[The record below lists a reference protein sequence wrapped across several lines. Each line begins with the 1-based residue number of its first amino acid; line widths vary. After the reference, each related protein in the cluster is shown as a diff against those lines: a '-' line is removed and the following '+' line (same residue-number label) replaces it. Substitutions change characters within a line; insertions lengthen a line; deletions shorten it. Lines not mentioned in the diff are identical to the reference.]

1 MTGTRR
7 RDLIIGAGVFVCLAK
22 ILRPTVL
29 ANAAE
34 AEGSADSRIIS
45 GLESVVPVS
54 VEAGE
59 VIVDVSI
66 DGRGPFPLIFDTGAE
81 NAVTPEIAAA
91 LGLKTEGTGTVRD
104 SGGGSLSIAFTR
116 VAEVRIG
123 DAEMTDQRFAVL
135 ALPRHV
141 TDRGNRPAIAGFIG
155 YELLTR
161 FAVRLDYGHSILTL
175 RPGRDFRY
183 EGKGVRVPFTLA
195 GNTAVVPGAADGI
208 EGRFVVDTG
217 STGALTLRR
226 AFVEDHGLDAHHPS
240 ALRIKSIGAAG
251 PFETILMRLDRFD
264 IAGSRIDRPATRYA
278 STGQQGL
285 PLTDID
291 GSIGYE
297 ILRQFVI
304 TFDYRGG
311 EVWFERSSAFGTRT
325 GQGGAGFQAVRME
338 GAGFGVTTVLPDTA
352 AAAAGL
358 QVGDV
363 ITEVD
368 GLSTVSMNQGE
379 FAERMRRPVGTLV
392 RLGTVHDGTLR
403 AIVLTLKDV
412 LP

>member
-1 MTGTRR
+1 MTGTLRR
-7 RDLIIGAGVFVCLAK
+7 ELIRAGALAYAARV
-22 ILRPTVL
+22 LLPTVL
-29 ANAAE
+29 ANAGE
-34 AEGSADSRIIS
+34 AEGSTDSRIIS
-45 GLESVVPVS
+45 GSESVVPVS

-66 DGRGPFPLIFDTGAE
+66 NGRGPFPLIFDTGADD
-81 NAVTPEIAAA
+81 AVTPEMAAA
-91 LGLKTEGTGTVRD
+91 LGLKTEGTGTARD
-104 SGGGSLSIAFTR
+104 SGGSSLSIAFTR
-116 VAEVRIG
+116 VAAARVG
-123 DAEMTDQRFAVL
+123 DAEMTDQRFAML
-135 ALPRHV
+135 PLPRYL

-161 FAVRLDYGHSILTL
+161 FVARLNYDDGTLTL
-175 RPGRDFRY
+175 RPERDFRY
-183 EGKGVRVPFTLA
+183 EGKGVRVSLTFNAKTP
-195 GNTAVVPGAADGI
+195 VVPAAADGTA
-208 EGRFVVDTG
+208 GRFAVDTG

-226 AFVEDHGLDAHHPS
+226 AFVEDHGLEAHHPS

-264 IAGSRIDRPATRYA
+264 IGESRIDRPATRFA
-278 STGQQGL
+278 SIEKEGL
-285 PLTDID
+285 PFTDVD

-304 TFDYRGG
+304 TFDYRRS
-311 EVWFERSSAFGTRT
+311 ELWFERSSAFGTRT

-338 GAGFGVTTVLPDTA
+338 GAGFGVTTVLPNTA
-352 AAAAGL
+352 AAVAGL

-368 GLSTVSMNQGE
+368 GLSTVSMSQGE

-392 RLGTVHDGTLR
+392 RLGTIRDGMLR
-403 AIVLTLKDV
+403 PIALTLKDV